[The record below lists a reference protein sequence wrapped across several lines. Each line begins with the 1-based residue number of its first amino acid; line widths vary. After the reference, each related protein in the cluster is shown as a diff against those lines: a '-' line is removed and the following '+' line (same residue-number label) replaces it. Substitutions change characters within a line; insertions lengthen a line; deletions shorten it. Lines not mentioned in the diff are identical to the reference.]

1 MTATLA
7 RPAEVG
13 TASRR
18 RRAGTSAVAI
28 LLLVLGLLG
37 IAVGAKPIPLD
48 VVWAALHQFDP
59 ANPDH
64 VVVIEQRIPRTVL
77 GIVVG
82 AALGV
87 AGALMQAMTRNP
99 LADPGLLGVSAGA
112 GFAMTLAVAFLPIT
126 SLLGYVW
133 FAFAGAVVATVA
145 VYALGTGRRGSN
157 PLTLVLAGVSI
168 GAVLSGLTLTLTL
181 LHAQA
186 FLSIR
191 VWETGSLADRGWD
204 IIVPV
209 TAFVLIGLGFAASAA
224 RGLNAIALG
233 DYLAAALGAN
243 ARQTPVVRGR
253 RRHPAVRSRDRRD
266 GPGLVRRP
274 DGPACGALDL
284 RPRPA
289 PDPRAVPADRARP
302 DAGRR
307 PAGTGAGAPRRTPG
321 RTGHRLRRCPRAD
334 PAGPPHPGE
343 GAVTGQV
350 VRLDR
355 RSLVWRAGVASV
367 RFRARTAGACVVLVA
382 LVLLIAVVALGLGSF
397 QVSAPDVVRGLFGQG
412 PQAIQTLVVKWR
424 LSRVVLALLIG
435 VALGASGAVFQSLTR
450 NPLGSPDIVGFSSG
464 AYAGAVVAIILV
476 DLNQASVVTGALIGG
491 LLTAAVVYLLAY
503 RQGVQ
508 GFRLIVVGI
517 AVTAMLGSATTYL
530 LVHTDLWRAQL
541 AAIWGAGSINGM
553 DWDEVRA
560 IGVLLLVSLPAVL
573 LLSRRLSILEL
584 GDDAAAGLGV
594 RVEAVRLGLVLFGVA
609 LIAVPSAL
617 AGPIQFVALASP
629 HIARA
634 LTRGTGALVVPS
646 ALVGAFLM
654 IGCDVIAQHLF
665 APMILPVGL
674 VTIVLG
680 GGYLT
685 WLIARQTRRELR

>member
-1 MTATLA
+1 M
-7 RPAEVG
+7 
-13 TASRR
+13 
-18 RRAGTSAVAI
+18 
-28 LLLVLGLLG
+28 
-37 IAVGAKPIPLD
+37 
-48 VVWAALHQFDP
+48 
-59 ANPDH
+59 
-64 VVVIEQRIPRTVL
+64 
-77 GIVVG
+77 
-82 AALGV
+82 
-87 AGALMQAMTRNP
+87 
-99 LADPGLLGVSAGA
+99 
-112 GFAMTLAVAFLPIT
+112 
-126 SLLGYVW
+126 
-133 FAFAGAVVATVA
+133 
-145 VYALGTGRRGSN
+145 
-157 PLTLVLAGVSI
+157 
-168 GAVLSGLTLTLTL
+168 
-181 LHAQA
+181 
-186 FLSIR
+186 
-191 VWETGSLADRGWD
+191 
-204 IIVPV
+204 
-209 TAFVLIGLGFAASAA
+209 
-224 RGLNAIALG
+224 
-233 DYLAAALGAN
+233 
-243 ARQTPVVRGR
+243 
-253 RRHPAVRSRDRRD
+253 
-266 GPGLVRRP
+266 
-274 DGPACGALDL
+274 
-284 RPRPA
+284 
-289 PDPRAVPADRARP
+289 
-302 DAGRR
+302 
-307 PAGTGAGAPRRTPG
+307 
-321 RTGHRLRRCPRAD
+321 
-334 PAGPPHPGE
+334 
-343 GAVTGQV
+343 TGQV

-382 LVLLIAVVALGLGSF
+382 LVVLIAVVALGLGSF
-397 QVSAPDVVRGLFGQG
+397 QVSAPDVVRALFRQG